1 MFCGIFL
8 GPNRLNDFNIVSRL
22 RAELS
27 RKLDI
32 KTTQHILTNA
42 WKPYIN
48 APNVILEDATC
59 YETSVRFP
67 TNVKLL
73 WECVEEGYVRF
84 QYNKHPG
91 ADR

>member
-8 GPNRLNDFNIVSRL
+8 GPNILNDFKIVSRL
-22 RAELS
+22 RTELFK
-27 RKLDI
+27 KLDI
-32 KTTQHILTNA
+32 KATQQILSNA
-42 WKPYIN
+42 WKPYLN

-73 WECVEEGYVRF
+73 WECVDCLYFLLRDEI
-84 QYNKHPG
+84 NL
-91 ADR
+91 